1 MPLGEP
7 LLELRHAPLHEPQVA
22 GPTLE
27 IVEGRRERSGAVAG
41 ALEGSVEL
49 AGALFQSLG
58 DARGLRPQLRCPL
71 EMLRGGIEHDPLPL
85 DLPPHRPR
93 LFGER
98 VDAPAAGLAPRDSG
112 VRLRPP
118 ALDPGHTVRP
128 APG

>member
-22 GPTLE
+22 GPSLE

-58 DARGLRPQLRCPL
+58 DAPRLRSQLRCPL
-71 EMLRGGIEHDPLPL
+71 EMLRGGIEHHLLPL
-85 DLPPHRPR
+85 ELPPPRPGPPGAR
-93 LFGER
+93 PE
-98 VDAPAAGLAPRDSG
+98 APGAGLR
-112 VRLRPP
+112 RP
-118 ALDPGHTVRP
+118 
-128 APG
+128 